1 MKSIKAELR
10 RIFLSV
16 IIALTAISIG
26 FLLMHM
32 YVVGKYKAVSEA
44 SIQEYRLLTVASSLS
59 NSYNTRYLSN
69 DVSTNAANQQL
80 QSAQATIKQITTY
93 LDVAIVDPQSKADY
107 IGLKNTLNAL
117 LGTINESLVNLS
129 RSNIADY
136 SADHDQI
143 VQEYGFVQ
151 DNATTLIFSQL
162 TYANSISASLNR
174 TYQLSEVIGISI
186 L

>member
-107 IGLKNTLNAL
+107 IGLKNTLNAH
-117 LGTINESLVNLS
+117 LGTINERLATLS
-129 RSNIADY
+129 RSNLADY
-136 SADHDQI
+136 STAPHQLA
-143 VQEYGFVQ
+143 QAYGFVPH
-151 DNATTLIFSQL
+151 NAPTLILTQL
-162 TYANSISASLNR
+162 T
-174 TYQLSEVIGISI
+174 
-186 L
+186 